1 MEAVL
6 AEQRQEQQR
15 QQLQREKEAAN
26 AANAVAN
33 AKLIATAAAA
43 AAAAAGRGP
52 IKTLGGFH
60 GNGNNS
66 DHMFYVYPRYSQPAA
81 RSYWDTCMSAREY
94 CTNHRSR
101 GSQGGVTAYE
111 CLGHA

>member
-1 MEAVL
+1 MESVL

-33 AKLIATAAAA
+33 AKLIAAA

-52 IKTLGGFH
+52 IKTPGGFH

-101 GSQGGVTAYE
+101 GARQGGVTAYE

>member
-1 MEAVL
+1 MESVL

-33 AKLIATAAAA
+33 AKLFATAAAA
-43 AAAAAGRGP
+43 AAAAASRGP
-52 IKTLGGFH
+52 IKTPGGFH
-60 GNGNNS
+60 GNGNNG
-66 DHMFYVYPRYSQPAA
+66 DHMFYVYPRYSILAE
-81 RSYWDTCMSAREY
+81 RSYWDTRMSAREY

-101 GSQGGVTAYE
+101 GSRQGGVTAYE
-111 CLGHA
+111 CLGH